1 MEVERSNDCDQSD
14 GDDQAGE
21 LLLESSQASSEIL
34 ESIYDDE
41 SSKEET
47 GREDEAIDEAEATDR
62 DEAAECDNVL
72 DEKQSRDTGDAPT
85 RVGQRRMEGDSDGQT
100 GRYTGRYTVRPA
112 IFSSDTLIRSSVD
125 HQGGEPPAASL
136 VNGVNLKLVFDVEY
150 RAPE

>member
-72 DEKQSRDTGDAPT
+72 NEKQSRDTGDAPA

-100 GRYTGRYTVRPA
+100 RQYTVRPA
-112 IFSSDTLIRSSVD
+112 IFSSDTRIRSSVD